1 MSLQFIQGNAG
12 SGKSTYLYQN
22 IIEEAIQHPKK
33 NYLVVVPEQF
43 TMHTQQQLVA
53 MHPAHSIMNI
63 DVLSFERMA
72 YRVFDELGT
81 DTLQVLEETG
91 KHLLL
96 RKIAQEQKEHLVVLQ
111 KNSRRPG
118 YIAQIKSLISELM
131 QYDISPETLE
141 DMMECPGMQEN
152 FRQKAGDI
160 LVLYR
165 EYRSRLAGNYITAE
179 EILQKLMDVADRSKI
194 LRGATVVFDG
204 FTGFTPIQN
213 QFLEMLF
220 GIADKVM
227 VTVTCEPGS
236 RLFEEPAD
244 QDLFAMGKRMVLTLV
259 AMAERAGCEIE
270 PVICL
275 EQSAQGR
282 FRPGGYL
289 WHLEQ
294 NLFRP
299 GAKPFVEME
308 DPGDAF
314 AMVSL
319 STPRQ
324 ELTYVACEIEK
335 QVREQGLHY
344 GDFAVVCADMDT
356 YAHLVP
362 GIFDKLH
369 IPYFLDAKAEI
380 VFHPFIEAIKS
391 LFMMV
396 EENCSYES
404 VMRLLRSGMTD
415 LDTGEIDLLENYLLA
430 ANVRGFGKYRDIF
443 TYIPMGYT
451 PEQMVT
457 LNEIRGK
464 LAKPLGEFYERF
476 PGKRG
481 TVADISEALYRW
493 ILYYDIQ
500 RRLKQRG
507 DMFEE
512 MGEATKAREYQQ
524 IYGVVMDLLDKLVAI
539 LGTEE
544 MSLTEYGELLATGFE
559 SLRIGVIPPGT
570 DRVVV
575 GDMERSRLAGI
586 KVLYLVGACD
596 GAIPKSVDSGGIL
609 TQVERQ
615 QLREA
620 DFVLAPTDREKAFM
634 QRFYLYF
641 VMTKPSDKL
650 VVTYARVDNGG
661 NATRRS
667 YLIGVLGKLFPNV
680 PVTTIESLPI
690 AHQLLT
696 PEVARDYLVEGLRG
710 CARGEEVSQELL
722 GLLAWEQ
729 QQNESQMGRLVEAA
743 YYTHKKEQ
751 LSAAAVDAVFGKE
764 RFESVSRIEQYAR
777 CAYAYFVKYGLSLQP
792 RQEYSFASVDMGT
805 LYHTALEY
813 YSKRLDGDTEVN
825 WYTIS
830 QEKMEQMV
838 REAILHTYQTMTK
851 TQVMESARDAYILH
865 KMEMTLGQTVWALTE
880 QVRKGSFV
888 PKAFEVSFDR
898 VDDVDAL
905 KFRLDE
911 MHSMRLVGKVDRV
924 DLCETEDTVYVKIV
938 DYKSGN
944 KDVDLNRLYHGLQV
958 QLVLYLNAT
967 MEGLKEKYPDKD
979 IVPGAMF
986 YYHIHRPFLSRE
998 AVQKNGRED
1007 ALLKELQMR
1016 GVLNRDDAVV
1026 EAMHHG
1032 LQGKSNVIPAGRK
1045 ADGTL
1050 DATTKAL
1057 DREQFAMVGDY
1068 VNLLMQSNGERI
1080 IGGDIDCAPYKMG
1093 DETGCAY
1100 CEYHGICGFDSKMP
1114 GYDYRVLSV
1123 EKDRD
1128 RIVENMKTDLE
1139 KAKGRRHDE
1148 VDR

>member
-22 IIEEAIQHPKK
+22 IIEEAIQHPKN

-96 RKIAQEQKEHLVVLQ
+96 RKVVQEQKERLLVLQ

-118 YIAQIKSLISELM
+118 YIAEIKSLISELM
-131 QYDISPETLE
+131 QYDISPETME
-141 DMMECPGMQEN
+141 DMMECPGMQES

-165 EYRSRLAGNYITAE
+165 EYRSRLAGHYITAE
-179 EILQKLMDVADRSKI
+179 EILQKLMDVADQSKI

-213 QFLEMLF
+213 QFMEMLL
-220 GIADKVM
+220 GIADKVV
-227 VTVTCEPGS
+227 VTVTCEPES
-236 RLFEEPAD
+236 SFFQEPAE
-244 QDLFAMGKRMVLTLV
+244 QELFAMGKRMALTLIT
-259 AMAERAGCEIE
+259 MAGRAGCEIE
-270 PVICL
+270 PAICL
-275 EQSAQGR
+275 EQSDRGR
-282 FRPGGYL
+282 FTPGGYL
-289 WHLEQ
+289 RHLEQ

-299 GAKPFVEME
+299 DAK
-308 DPGDAF
+308 AF
-314 AMVSL
+314 TEAKKPRDDFSMVSL

-324 ELTYVACEIEK
+324 ELTYVASEIEK

-396 EENCSYES
+396 EENFSYES
-404 VMRLLRSGMTD
+404 VMRLLRSKMTD
-415 LDTGEIDLLENYLLA
+415 LDTSEIDLLENYLLA
-430 ANVRGFGKYRDIF
+430 ANVRGYGKYRDIF

-451 PEQMVT
+451 PEQMVV
-457 LNEIRGK
+457 LYEIRDR
-464 LAKPLGEFYERF
+464 LAKPLGQFLERF

-481 TVADISEALYRW
+481 NVADISEALYQW
-493 ILYYDIQ
+493 ICYYDMERQ
-500 RRLKQRG
+500 LKMRG
-507 DMFEE
+507 DLFDE

-539 LGTEE
+539 LGAEE
-544 MSLTEYGELLATGFE
+544 MSLTEYGELLSTGFE
-559 SLRIGVIPPGT
+559 SLRIGVIPPGN

-575 GDMERSRLAGI
+575 GDMERSRLSHI

-596 GAIPKSVDSGGIL
+596 GAIPKSLGSGGIF

-641 VMTKPSDKL
+641 VMTKPSHKL

-667 YLIGVLGKLFPNV
+667 YLIGVLEKLFPSIS
-680 PVTTIESLPI
+680 VTTIDTLPTSY
-690 AHQLLT
+690 QFLT
-696 PEVARDYLVEGLRG
+696 PEMARDYLVESLRA
-710 CARGEEVSQELL
+710 CARGEDIPEELL

-729 QQNESQMGRLVEAA
+729 EQNQSGMRRLVEAA
-743 YYTHKKEQ
+743 YSTHKKEQ

-764 RFESVSRIEQYAR
+764 RFESVSRMEQYAR
-777 CAYAYFVKYGLSLQP
+777 CAYAYFVKYGLLLQP
-792 RQEYSFASVDMGT
+792 RQEYSFASVDMGN

-813 YSKRLDGDTEVN
+813 YSKRLARETEVN

-830 QEKMEQMV
+830 EEQMEDMV
-838 REAILHTYQTMTK
+838 REAVTHTYQTMTK
-851 TQVMESARDAYILH
+851 TQVMETARDAYILH
-865 KMEMTLGQTVWALTE
+865 KMEMTLRQTVWVLTE

-898 VDDVDAL
+898 VDDVEAL
-905 KFRLDE
+905 RFQLDE
-911 MHSMRLVGKVDRV
+911 MHSMRLVGKIDRV
-924 DLCETEDTVYVKIV
+924 DLCEREDTVYVKIV

-944 KDVDLNRLYHGLQV
+944 KDVDFNQLYHGLQV

-967 MEGLKEKYPDKD
+967 MEGLKEQYPDKE

-998 AVQKNGRED
+998 AVQKNGSEG

-1016 GVLNRDDAVV
+1016 GVLNRDDVVV

-1057 DREQFAMVGDY
+1057 DKEQFALLGEY
-1068 VNLLMQSNGERI
+1068 VNLLMQEYGERM
-1080 IGGDIDCAPYKMG
+1080 IGGDVDCAPYKMG
-1093 DETGCAY
+1093 DETGCTY

-1114 GYDYRVLSV
+1114 GYEYRVLSV
-1123 EKDRD
+1123 EKDREK
-1128 RIVENMKTDLE
+1128 IVENMKTDLE

-1148 VDR
+1148 MD

>member
-1 MSLQFIQGNAG
+1 MSLQFVQGNAG
-12 SGKSTYLYQN
+12 SGKSTYLYQR

-96 RKIAQEQKEHLVVLQ
+96 RKIAQEQKDNLVVLQ

-131 QYDISPETLE
+131 QYDVSPENLE
-141 DMMECPGMQEN
+141 DMIAHPRMQES

-160 LVLYR
+160 LVLYQ

-179 EILQKLMDVADRSKI
+179 EILQKLMDVAEQSAI
-194 LRGATVVFDG
+194 LQGAIVVFDG

-213 QFLEMLF
+213 QFLEMLL
-220 GIADKVM
+220 GLADRVM
-227 VTVTCEPGS
+227 VTVTCEPGE
-236 RLFEEPAD
+236 RLFEEPAE
-244 QDLFAMGKRMVLTLV
+244 QDLFAMGKRMAITL
-259 AMAERAGCEIE
+259 ATMAARVGCEME

-275 EQSAQGR
+275 EPSEKGR
-282 FRPGGYL
+282 FVPDGYL

-294 NLFRP
+294 NLFRTSARAFAGEEP
-299 GAKPFVEME
+299 K
-308 DPGDAF
+308 DAF

-319 STPRQ
+319 SNPRQ

-335 QVREQGLHY
+335 QVREKGMRYQ
-344 GDFAVVCADMDT
+344 DFAVVCADMDT
-356 YAHLVP
+356 YAYLVP

-369 IPYFLDAKAEI
+369 IPYFLDAKTEV
-380 VFHPFIEAIKS
+380 VFHPFIEAMKS

-415 LDTGEIDLLENYLLA
+415 LSIEEIDLLENYILA
-430 ANVRGFGKYRDIF
+430 ANIRGFGKYRELF

-451 PEQMVT
+451 PEQVVM
-457 LNEIRGK
+457 LNEIRDK

-476 PGKRG
+476 PAKRG
-481 TVADISEALYRW
+481 DVTSISEALYQW
-493 ILYYDIQ
+493 IVYYDMEQ
-500 RRLKQRG
+500 QLRQRG
-507 DMFEE
+507 EMFQE
-512 MGEATKAREYQQ
+512 MGEITKAREYQQ
-524 IYGVVMDLLDKLVAI
+524 IYGVVMDLLDKMVAI

-544 MSLTEYGELLATGFE
+544 MTVAEYGELLFTGFE
-559 SLRIGVIPPGT
+559 ALRIGVIPPGN
-570 DRVVV
+570 DGVVV
-575 GDMERSRLAGI
+575 GDMERSRLSDI
-586 KVLYLVGACD
+586 KVMYLVGACD
-596 GAIPKSVDSGGIL
+596 GAIPKSMGSGGIL
-609 TQVERQ
+609 TQMERQ
-615 QLREA
+615 QLRDAE
-620 DFVLAPTDREKAFM
+620 FELAPTDREKAFM

-641 VMTKPSDKL
+641 VMTKPSEKL
-650 VVTYARVDNGG
+650 VVTYARVDNAG

-667 YLIGVLGKLFPNV
+667 YLIGVLEKLFPS
-680 PVTTIESLPI
+680 VTVSTMETLPSSY
-690 AHQLLT
+690 QLLT
-696 PEVARDYLVEGLRG
+696 PELARDYLVECLRNG
-710 CARGEEVSQELL
+710 AMGQEMPGEVL

-729 QQNESQMGRLVEAA
+729 QQDATKMQQLVEASF
-743 YYTHKKEQ
+743 YTHKKEQ

-764 RFESVSRIEQYAR
+764 RFESVSRMEQYAR
-777 CAYAYFVKYGLSLQP
+777 CAYGYFMKYGLYLQP
-792 RQEYSFASVDMGT
+792 RQEYSFESVDMGN

-813 YSKRLDGDTEVN
+813 YSRSLADRTDVN

-830 QEKMEQMV
+830 QEQMDALV
-838 REAILHTYQTMTK
+838 REAITHTYQTMTK
-851 TQVMESARDAYILH
+851 TQVMEAARDAYILH
-865 KMEMTLGQTVWALTE
+865 RMEITLGQTVWALTE

-888 PKAFEVSFDR
+888 PKAFEVSFDA
-898 VDDVDAL
+898 VDDIDAL
-905 KFRLDE
+905 RFQVDE
-911 MHSMRLVGKVDRV
+911 MHSMGLVGKIDRV

-944 KDVDLNRLYHGLQV
+944 KDVDLNQLYYGLQV

-967 MEGLKEKYPDKD
+967 MDGLKKQHPDKE
-979 IVPGAMF
+979 VLPGAMF
-986 YYHIHRPFLSRE
+986 YYHIHRPFLSSE
-998 AVQKNGRED
+998 SVKKNGRED
-1007 ALLKELQMR
+1007 ALLKELQMQ
-1016 GVLNRDDAVV
+1016 GILNRDDEVV

-1057 DREQFAMVGDY
+1057 DREQFAVLGQY
-1068 VNLLMQSNGERI
+1068 VNLLVKEYGQHIVE
-1080 IGGDIDCAPYKMG
+1080 GDIDCKPYKMG
-1093 DETGCAY
+1093 DVTGCKY
-1100 CEYHGICGFDSKMP
+1100 CDFHGVCGFDSKMP
-1114 GYDYRVLSV
+1114 GYDYRQLWE

-1128 RIVENMKTDLE
+1128 TIVENMKRDLE
-1139 KAKGRRHDE
+1139 IAKGRKNDK
-1148 VDR
+1148 VDQ